1 MLRFSLFLFASMPF
15 LVQAQHDAEQAAVR
29 QVIQTLFDGMRA
41 GDTNAVKSVFLPTA
55 ILQTALEAPNG
66 DTQIKTGG
74 VADFV
79 RAVGM
84 PHDKVWDER
93 IFDVDVHIDGPLAS
107 AWADYTFFL
116 GSDLNHCGIDHF
128 LLVKQS
134 GQWKI
139 SLLTD
144 TRRKQ
149 KCQAEAGES
158 LAALHA
164 MIDGWHRAAAT
175 ADENVFFGSMAPD
188 AIYLGTDA
196 TERWLRDELRTWA
209 AKAFDRVVAWDFT
222 PFDRHAY
229 FSADGQHAWWEEN
242 LRTWMGIC
250 RGSGVAEKSADG
262 WKIKHYHLSVTV
274 PNEKI
279 KGFIELL
286 EKK

>member
-1 MLRFSLFLFASMPF
+1 MLRISIFLCLCTPLFAI
-15 LVQAQHDAEQAAVR
+15 AQSAEEQAAVK
-29 QVIQTLFDGMRA
+29 QVIQVLFDGMRS
-41 GDTNAVKSVFLPTA
+41 GDTNAVKSVFIPTA
-55 ILQTALEAPNG
+55 VLQTALESPNG
-66 DTQIKTGG
+66 DTQIKTGT

-79 RAVGM
+79 KAVGM

-93 IFDVDVHIDGPLAS
+93 IFAVDVHIDGPLAS

-116 GSDLNHCGIDHF
+116 GSDLSHCGIDHF
-128 LLVKQS
+128 LLVKQN

-144 TRRKQ
+144 TRRK
-149 KCQAEAGES
+149 KGCQAEAGET
-158 LAALHA
+158 LAALQT

-175 ADENVFFGSMAPD
+175 ADEDAFFGAMTPD

-209 AKAFDRVVAWDFT
+209 VKAFDRDVAWAFT
-222 PFDRHAY
+222 PFDRHVY
-229 FSADGQHAWWEEN
+229 FSADEQHAWWEEN

-250 RGSGVAEKSADG
+250 RGSGVAQNTPEG

-279 KGFIELL
+279 KGFIELI

>member
-1 MLRFSLFLFASMPF
+1 MLRISVFFCLCLPIITA
-15 LVQAQHDAEQAAVR
+15 AQDVDDQTAVR
-29 QVIQTLFDGMRA
+29 QVIQVLFDGMRA
-41 GDTNAVKSVFLPTA
+41 GDTSAVKSVFIPGAL
-55 ILQTALEAPNG
+55 LQTALESPNG
-66 DTQIKTGG
+66 DTQIKTGS

-79 RAVGM
+79 KAVGM

-93 IFDVDVHIDGPLAS
+93 IFAVDVHIDGPLAS

-116 GSDLNHCGIDHF
+116 GSELSHCGIDHF
-128 LLVKQS
+128 LLMKQN

-144 TRRKQ
+144 TRRKTP
-149 KCQAEAGES
+149 CQAEPGEP
-158 LAALHA
+158 LAALNT

-175 ADENVFFGSMAPD
+175 ADEAAFFGAMTPN

-196 TERWLRDELRTWA
+196 TERWLRDELRAWA
-209 AKAFDRVVAWDFT
+209 AKAFDRDVAWAFT

-229 FSADGQHAWWEEN
+229 FSHDEQYAWWEEN

-250 RGSGVAEKSADG
+250 RGSGVAEKTSEG
-262 WKIKHYHLSVTV
+262 WKIAHYHLSVTV

-286 EKK
+286 EKN